1 MRITKNEK
9 SLWTFL
15 NIFKQI
21 ISKTARQVVIFGNE
35 GKLII
40 DTLNYAGVFAKS
52 KQGLFEE
59 YEFRNSYYEL
69 LQLPNG
75 DYVLDELVEQPIE
88 RDERNEILKNISN
101 SIDYNEWILSLEKSD
116 INKIAKI
123 ATYTK
128 LWINDNDVKYL
139 NAVNQ
144 MSVYKC
150 DYNND
155 LLFDIYGLTNEDI
168 ASVRMI
174 LIMKKLETSEPV
186 QQKMDLDDLHDPDL
200 IEKQADELIEET
212 ESELED
218 EFEDEFDPM
227 LA

>member
-21 ISKTARQVVIFGNE
+21 ISKTTDRVVIFGNE

-40 DTLNYAGVFAKS
+40 DTLNYVGVFAKA
-52 KQGLFEE
+52 KRGLFEE
-59 YEFRNSYYEL
+59 YEFGTSYYEL
-69 LQLPNG
+69 LQLPSG
-75 DYVLDELVEQPIE
+75 DYVLDKLKEQPIE
-88 RDERNEILKNISN
+88 YDERNEILKSISN
-101 SIDYNEWILSLEKSD
+101 SIDNNEWILSLEKSD

-139 NAVNQ
+139 NAVSQ
-144 MSVYKC
+144 MNVYKC
-150 DYNND
+150 EFNND

>member
-52 KQGLFEE
+52 KQGPFEE

-88 RDERNEILKNISN
+88 CDERNEILKNISN

-155 LLFDIYGLTNEDI
+155 LLFDIYGLTNDDI

>member
-21 ISKTARQVVIFGNE
+21 ISKTTGQVIIFGDE
-35 GKLII
+35 EKLTIN
-40 DTLNYAGVFAKS
+40 TNNYAGIFEKE
-52 KQGLFEE
+52 KQGMFAE
-59 YEFRNSYYEL
+59 YDFGSNYYEL
-69 LQLPNG
+69 LQLPSG
-75 DYVLDELVEQPIE
+75 DYVLDKLSEEPVGNDE
-88 RDERNEILKNISN
+88 RDKVECAINNSLNLK
-101 SIDYNEWILSLEKSD
+101 EWILELEKSD
-116 INKIAKI
+116 PHKIAKI
-123 ATYTK
+123 TAYTN
-128 LWINDNDVKYL
+128 LWINDNDVKYINVFNQVNVHKDEL
-139 NAVNQ
+139 HNALIFE
-144 MSVYKC
+144 S
-150 DYNND
+150 
-155 LLFDIYGLTNEDI
+155 YGLTDEDI
-168 ASVRMI
+168 ASVNMI
-174 LIMKKLETSEPV
+174 LIMKKLETNEPV

>member
-21 ISKTARQVVIFGNE
+21 ISKTTDRVVIFGNE

-40 DTLNYAGVFAKS
+40 DTLNYVGVFAKA
-52 KQGLFEE
+52 KRGLFEE

-88 RDERNEILKNISN
+88 CDERNEILKNISN
-101 SIDYNEWILSLEKSD
+101 SIDYNKWILSLEKSD

-168 ASVRMI
+168 ASVKMI

-200 IEKQADELIEET
+200 IEKQADELIKET